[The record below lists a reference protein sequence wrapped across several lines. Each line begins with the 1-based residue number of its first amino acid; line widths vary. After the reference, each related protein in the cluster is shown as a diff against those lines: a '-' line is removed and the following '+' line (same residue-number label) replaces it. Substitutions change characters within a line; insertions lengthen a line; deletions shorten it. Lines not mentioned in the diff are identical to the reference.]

1 MPPPALPLRP
11 SNKSLRRLAYTRLLT
26 DALTKHHSCGSSTT
40 TIEDHSVLDAQLI
53 SLGHTEAQI
62 EGLRKPPYAFLSC
75 RDTEGFDLTML
86 WGGDVVYPDPDR
98 RSGVDGEEGA
108 DVGEDVMVRRHGS
121 SSLTQPK
128 LLIEDGSSRDFEAI
142 PLRAEEELRRHRLA
156 TVRKRG
162 VIVNRASDIR
172 ARQISSD
179 VKFRPGTEN
188 LPSAIVNF
196 AAKIKATKRGD
207 NGFPIRRALRVLS
220 SEHFEQSYATLRS
233 TSTLMRCFGD
243 TRLFSEEIWRYL
255 YLPGPPR

>member
-1 MPPPALPLRP
+1 MPPPPLPLRP

-86 WGGDVVYPDPDR
+86 WGVDVIHADCDR
-98 RSGVDGEEGA
+98 RSGAGGEMGDHVGEE
-108 DVGEDVMVRRHGS
+108 VMVRRHGS

-128 LLIEDGSSRDFEAI
+128 LLVDGGLSRDFEAI
-142 PLRAEEELRRHRLA
+142 PLRAEEELRRHRLT
-156 TVRKRG
+156 TVRKRN
-162 VIVNRASDIR
+162 VVVDRASDIR

-179 VKFRPGTEN
+179 VKFCPGTVE
-188 LPSAIVNF
+188 LP
-196 AAKIKATKRGD
+196 AAVVSVVAKVKATKRGD

-220 SEHFEQSYATLRS
+220 NEHFEQSYGTLRS
-233 TSTLMRCFGD
+233 KSTLMRLFGD
-243 TRLFSEEIWRYL
+243 TRMFSEEMWRYL
-255 YLPGPPR
+255 YLPGPPK